1 MEDSLIKNDL
11 LVVLVLYEKGLLES
25 VAYKSL
31 TAIGDFTFLVYDN
44 SPRPHYVPRK
54 ATLTYR
60 HDPLNP
66 GVSKAYNIGAE
77 LAIKKNKKWMLLADQ
92 DTVFPPT
99 LFSDYS
105 SAIENNSQMNVF
117 APTLYDSKGIVS
129 PFQLRWGKGRRIKE
143 IKPGMYSFGKFKI
156 INSGMLISIA
166 AFTKVGGYDERFP
179 LDYSDIRF
187 SDRLCMNDPDFV
199 LIPSRCQ
206 HNLSATNE
214 GRNVFAEMDRFKSFC
229 KAVRLYKEVS
239 IQFVSPAW
247 VILPRA
253 IKLCMRIKD
262 FGFLKIAWQND

>member
-1 MEDSLIKNDL
+1 MEDSFIKDEL
-11 LVVLVLYEKGLLES
+11 LVVLVLYQKGLLES

-31 TAIGDFTFLVYDN
+31 SVMGDFPFLVYDN
-44 SPRPHYVPRK
+44 SPQPHDVPPV
-54 ATLTYR
+54 ANITYL
-60 HDPLNP
+60 HNP
-66 GVSKAYNIGAE
+66 MNAGVSKAYNTGAA
-77 LAIKKNKKWMLLADQ
+77 LALEKNKKWLLIADQ

-129 PFQLRWGKGRRIKE
+129 PFQLRWGKGSRIKE
-143 IKPGMYSFGKFKI
+143 IKPGMYSYGKFKI

-187 SDRLCMNDPDFV
+187 SDRLYMNDPNFG

-214 GRNVFAEMDRFKSFC
+214 VRNVFAETDRFKSFC
-229 KAVRLYKEVS
+229 KSVRLYKEVS
-239 IQFVSPAW
+239 TQFVSPAW

-253 IKLCMRIKD
+253 IKLCMRLKD
-262 FGFLKIAWQND
+262 LGFLKIAWQND